1 MHANAAELMGRLP
14 GPVTPNWPTGERFVK
29 AMAHGTMSVELYAP
43 EGVDPQQPHAQDEL
57 YFIQTGTGEF
67 VLQGERCRFEPGSA
81 FFVPA
86 GAAHHF
92 ENFSADF
99 STWVVFWGPQGGE
112 SAKSQTLI
120 GDTGPDGAAL

>member
-1 MHANAAELMGRLP
+1 MLNALALELFNRLP
-14 GPVTPNWPTGERFVK
+14 GPVTPQWPTGERFVK

-43 EGVDPQQPHAQDEL
+43 DWVDPQQPHSQDEL
-57 YFIQTGTGEF
+57 YFIQTGSGEF
-67 VLQGERCRFEPGSA
+67 VLQGERCRFEPGAA

-86 GAAHHF
+86 GAAHRF

-112 SAKSQTLI
+112 SDG
-120 GDTGPDGAAL
+120 GDAA